1 MSTTIMMPAAIQ
13 GAIQEMCADAVSQS
27 VKLLSDKYG
36 FDHDD
41 AVRLLNLTDMVVK
54 ASDSK
59 PKSKSKTT
67 SEDKPKRG
75 TNGYRVYSDAMR
87 AQVSKEMSDALAD
100 GETLK
105 PSMVVTELGK
115 RWKALSLD
123 EQAEWK
129 GKATEINLSA
139 DSGAPDKK
147 VEKVD
152 KKVEKAD
159 KKSEKAEKK
168 VEKAEKKAVK
178 KSSKSDSDK
187 SDSDKSDADKKPKKK
202 NGYILF
208 GNSVRAEIKQRLID
222 ELPEGEK
229 LKPGNL
235 MSEVAKAWKNL
246 SDEEKA
252 DWDAKVKTPDSSDVD
267 SE

>member
-1 MSTTIMMPAAIQ
+1 MMPAAIQ

-59 PKSKSKTT
+59 LKSKSKTT
-67 SEDKPKRG
+67 SEDKKDKPKRG

-87 AQVSKEMSDALAD
+87 AQVSKEMSDALAQ
-100 GETLK
+100 GESLK
-105 PSMVVTELGK
+105 PSMVVAELGK
-115 RWKALSLD
+115 RWKALTDD
-123 EQAEWK
+123 EQTEWK
-129 GKATEINLSA
+129 GKATEINLSQ
-139 DSGAPDKK
+139 DSASTDKK
-147 VEKVD
+147 VEKV
-152 KKVEKAD
+152 E
-159 KKSEKAEKK
+159 KKSEKK
-168 VEKAEKKAVK
+168 VEK
-178 KSSKSDSDK
+178 KSAKSDSAKSDCDKSDSDK
-187 SDSDKSDADKKPKKK
+187 SDSDKKPKKK

-208 GNSVRAEIKQRLID
+208 GNQVRHEIKQRLID
-222 ELPEGEK
+222 ELPEGDK
-229 LKPGNL
+229 LKPGQL
-235 MSEVAKAWKNL
+235 MSEIAKAWKAL

-252 DWDAKVKTPDSSDVD
+252 LWDDKVKTPDSSDVD

>member
-59 PKSKSKTT
+59 LKSKSKTT
-67 SEDKPKRG
+67 SEDKKDKPKRG

-87 AQVSKEMSDALAD
+87 AQVSKEMSDALAQ
-100 GETLK
+100 GESLK
-105 PSMVVTELGK
+105 PSMVVAELGK
-115 RWKALSLD
+115 RWKALTDD
-123 EQAEWK
+123 EQTEWK
-129 GKATEINLSA
+129 GKATEINLTQDSA
-139 DSGAPDKK
+139 STDKK
-147 VEKVD
+147 VEK
-152 KKVEKAD
+152 KVEK
-159 KKSEKAEKK
+159 KSA
-168 VEKAEKKAVK
+168 
-178 KSSKSDSDK
+178 KSDSDK
-187 SDSDKSDADKKPKKK
+187 SDSDKKPKKK

-208 GNSVRAEIKQRLID
+208 GNQVRHEIKQRLID
-222 ELPEGEK
+222 ELPEGDK
-229 LKPGNL
+229 LKPGQL
-235 MSEVAKAWKNL
+235 MSEIAKAWKAL

-252 DWDAKVKTPDSSDVD
+252 LWDDKVKTPDSSDVD

>member
-41 AVRLLNLTDMVVK
+41 AIRLLNLTDMVVK
-54 ASDSK
+54 AGDSK

-75 TNGYRVYSDAMR
+75 TNGYRLYSDAMR
-87 AQVSKEMSDALAD
+87 AQISKEMSDALAD

-115 RWKALSLD
+115 RWKALNED

-139 DSGAPDKK
+139 DSQS
-147 VEKVD
+147 VD
-152 KKVEKAD
+152 KKVEKSD
-159 KKSEKAEKK
+159 KSEKVDKKTEKT
-168 VEKAEKKAVK
+168 EKTVK
-178 KSSKSDSDK
+178 KPVKKTVKSDSDK

-202 NGYILF
+202 NGYLLF

-235 MSEVAKAWKNL
+235 MSEVAKAWKSL
-246 SDEEKA
+246 SDEQKA
-252 DWDAKVKTPDSSDVD
+252 EWDAKVKTPDSSDVD

>member
-1 MSTTIMMPAAIQ
+1 MPAAIQ

-27 VKLLSDKYG
+27 VKFLSDKYG

-59 PKSKSKTT
+59 SKSKSKTT

-87 AQVSKEMSDALAD
+87 AQVSKEMSDALAQ

-105 PSMVVTELGK
+105 PSMVVAELGK
-115 RWKALSLD
+115 RWKALNLD

-139 DSGAPDKK
+139 DSGTP
-147 VEKVD
+147 D

-159 KKSEKAEKK
+159 KNPEKTDKK
-168 VEKAEKKAVK
+168 VDKKSPK
-178 KSSKSDSDK
+178 KSSKSDSDKSDSDK

-208 GNSVRAEIKQRLID
+208 GNSVRAEIKQRLIN

-235 MSEVAKAWKNL
+235 MSEVAKA
-246 SDEEKA
+246 
-252 DWDAKVKTPDSSDVD
+252 
-267 SE
+267 

>member
-54 ASDSK
+54 VSDSK
-59 PKSKSKTT
+59 LKSKSKTT
-67 SEDKPKRG
+67 SEDKKDKPKRG

-87 AQVSKEMSDALAD
+87 AQVSKEMSDALAQ

-105 PSMVVTELGK
+105 PSMVVAELGK
-115 RWKALSLD
+115 RWKALTDD
-123 EQAEWK
+123 EQTEWK
-129 GKATEINLSA
+129 GKATEINLSQ
-139 DSGAPDKK
+139 DSASTDKK
-147 VEKVD
+147 VEK
-152 KKVEKAD
+152 KVE
-159 KKSEKAEKK
+159 KKSEKK
-168 VEKAEKKAVK
+168 VEK

-252 DWDAKVKTPDSSDVD
+252 EWDEKVKTPDSSDVD

>member
-59 PKSKSKTT
+59 LKSKSKTT
-67 SEDKPKRG
+67 SEDKKDKPKRG

-87 AQVSKEMSDALAD
+87 AQVSKEMSDALAQ
-100 GETLK
+100 GESLK
-105 PSMVVTELGK
+105 PSMVVAELGK
-115 RWKALSLD
+115 RWKALTDD

-129 GKATEINLSA
+129 GKATEINLTQ
-139 DSGAPDKK
+139 DSGSTDKK
-147 VEKVD
+147 VEK
-152 KKVEKAD
+152 KVE
-159 KKSEKAEKK
+159 KKSEK
-168 VEKAEKKAVK
+168 
-178 KSSKSDSDK
+178 KSAKSDSDK
-187 SDSDKSDADKKPKKK
+187 SDSDKKPKKK

-208 GNSVRAEIKQRLID
+208 GNQVRHEIKQRLID
-222 ELPEGEK
+222 ELPEGDK
-229 LKPGNL
+229 LKPGQL
-235 MSEVAKAWKNL
+235 MSEIAKAWKAL
-246 SDEEKA
+246 SDEDKA
-252 DWDAKVKTPDSSDVD
+252 LWDDKVKTPDSSDVD

>member
-59 PKSKSKTT
+59 SKSKSKTT

-87 AQVSKEMSDALAD
+87 AQVSKEMSDALDD

-105 PSMVVTELGK
+105 PSMVVTGLGK
-115 RWKALSLD
+115 RWKALSEH

-129 GKATEINLSA
+129 DKATEINLSQ
-139 DSGAPDKK
+139 DSQSVDKK

-152 KKVEKAD
+152 KKT
-159 KKSEKAEKK
+159 EKK
-168 VEKAEKKAVK
+168 TEKAVK

-252 DWDAKVKTPDSSDVD
+252 DWDAKVKNPDSSDVD

>member
-59 PKSKSKTT
+59 SKSKSKTT

-139 DSGAPDKK
+139 DSGTPDKK

-152 KKVEKAD
+152 KKSEKVD
-159 KKSEKAEKK
+159 KKSEKTDKK
-168 VEKAEKKAVK
+168 TVK

>member
-1 MSTTIMMPAAIQ
+1 MMPAAIQ

-54 ASDSK
+54 VSDSK
-59 PKSKSKTT
+59 LKSKSKTT
-67 SEDKPKRG
+67 SEDKKDKPKRG

-87 AQVSKEMSDALAD
+87 AQVSKEMSDALAQ

-105 PSMVVTELGK
+105 PSMVVAELGK
-115 RWKALSLD
+115 RWKALTDD
-123 EQAEWK
+123 EQTEWK
-129 GKATEINLSA
+129 GKATEINLSQ
-139 DSGAPDKK
+139 DSASTDKK
-147 VEKVD
+147 VEK
-152 KKVEKAD
+152 KVE
-159 KKSEKAEKK
+159 KKSEKK
-168 VEKAEKKAVK
+168 VEK

-252 DWDAKVKTPDSSDVD
+252 EWDEKVKTPDSSDVD